1 MIVLPFGTGD
11 VVPSIVTDTVSRAG
25 AVERT
30 RREREDDATRDV
42 EAKREATERRVDI
55 LAVGWGRYRPGR

>member
-1 MIVLPFGTGD
+1 MLPFGTGD

-30 RREREDDATRDV
+30 RREREDDAMRDV
-42 EAKREATERRVDI
+42 EAKRDVTERRADI
-55 LAVGWGRYRPGR
+55 LAAGRGR